1 MWRRQYRTADN
12 FSRHFVTR
20 PTRPFSKTF
29 PPLSGVRAENRIW
42 LASLRRDAHFLI
54 GNKSGALPVAWSFF
68 SLQKKE
74 TLNYYLYVLLIN
86 SPTFV
91 GGEGHMSS

>member
-1 MWRRQYRTADN
+1 MWRRQHRTDDN
-12 FSRHFVTR
+12 FSRHLV
-20 PTRPFSKTF
+20 TRPFSKTF
-29 PPLSGVRAENRIW
+29 PPLSGERAQSRIW

-54 GNKSGALPVAWSFF
+54 GNKSGALLVARFF

-74 TLNYYLYVLLIN
+74 ALNCVHVLLIN